1 LFIHPHQRLCRETN
15 KATLI
20 RETTTHLRLAAAHVT
35 GVQAGVA
42 DGMLVAQPGEE
53 ALQTETVATV
63 GRRTVSVKDM
73 LVHVCFLIDDGE
85 WDSTYFLTSVY
96 Q

>member
-1 LFIHPHQRLCRETN
+1 MQENGQRYIQKGTAR
-15 KATLI
+15 
-20 RETTTHLRLAAAHVT
+20 LRLAAAHVT

-42 DGMLVAQPGEE
+42 DSVLVAQPGEE

-73 LVHVCFLIDDGE
+73 LVYVCFLIDDGE

>member
-1 LFIHPHQRLCRETN
+1 MGR
-15 KATLI
+15 
-20 RETTTHLRLAAAHVT
+20 LRLAAAHVT

-42 DGMLVAQPGEE
+42 DSVLVAQPGEE

-63 GRRTVSVKDM
+63 GRRAVSVKSS
-73 LVHVCFLIDDGE
+73 LVHVKFEVGVL
-85 WDSTYFLTSVY
+85 SFTYFLTSVY

>member
-1 LFIHPHQRLCRETN
+1 MQGIEQSYTEQ
-15 KATLI
+15 
-20 RETTTHLRLAAAHVT
+20 ETTTRLRLAAAHVT

-63 GRRTVSVKDM
+63 GRGAVSVKLL
-73 LVHVCFLIDDGE
+73 LVHILWLLLMGALE
-85 WDSTYFLTSVY
+85 QLTS
-96 Q
+96 